1 MGQQAFKAA
10 TSRLSRAGTAA
21 AAAATRTSEPSSSAA
36 VGRMTSK
43 QVPRTHPS
51 NTAGF
56 QRGESNQ
63 QDVRDTQQQEFLQR
77 RAGGASMSTEM
88 PDDLVQFLKSAG
100 PLQKKEVKAP
110 KSDGKSQASESSTF
124 PPTEAAAAPAAAASA
139 AGSKRRRREMMPLA
153 ANVEGFGT
161 ERTTNFSYD
170 AAPAPPAGTDLD
182 STRRA
187 AAAEEEPEGV
197 YDVLDLYRLLV
208 VAPSGGSD
216 NNQQEFAHI
225 RDADVRQRMV
235 DAQQYLEVPIVV
247 KESEEDGYVG
257 VHQHTLETLIVPPVP
272 KTIVKLV
279 LEDLVDSSQS
289 RNDPSA

>member
-10 TSRLSRAGTAA
+10 TGRLSRAGTAA
-21 AAAATRTSEPSSSAA
+21 AAAATRASEPSSSAA
-36 VGRMTSK
+36 VGPMTSK
-43 QVPRTHPS
+43 QVSRTHPS

-63 QDVRDTQQQEFLQR
+63 QDVRDTQQQEFLQQ

-110 KSDGKSQASESSTF
+110 KSAGKLQASESSTS
-124 PPTEAAAAPAAAASA
+124 PPPAEANEAAAPAA

-182 STRRA
+182 SARREA
-187 AAAEEEPEGV
+187 ATEEGEGV
-197 YDVLDLYRLLV
+197 YDVLDLYRLLLV
-208 VAPSGGSD
+208 VAPSGRSD
-216 NNQQEFAHI
+216 NNQHEFAHV
-225 RDADVRQRMV
+225 RDADVKQRIV
-235 DAQQYLEVPIVV
+235 DAQRYLEVPIVV

-257 VHQHTLETLIVPPVP
+257 VHQHTLETLLVPPVP

-289 RNDPSA
+289 GNDESA

>member
-1 MGQQAFKAA
+1 
-10 TSRLSRAGTAA
+10 
-21 AAAATRTSEPSSSAA
+21 
-36 VGRMTSK
+36 MTSK

-110 KSDGKSQASESSTF
+110 KSDGKSEASESSTSL
-124 PPTEAAAAPAAAASA
+124 PVEASAASA
-139 AGSKRRRREMMPLA
+139 AGSRRRRREMMPLA

-170 AAPAPPAGTDLD
+170 AAPAPPAGTDLE
-182 STRRA
+182 SVRRGA
-187 AAAEEEPEGV
+187 AAADEEPEGV

-216 NNQQEFAHI
+216 NNQHEFAHV
-225 RDADVRQRMV
+225 RDADVRQRIV
-235 DAQQYLEVPIVV
+235 DAQRYLEVPVVV

-257 VHQHTLETLIVPPVP
+257 VHQHTLETLLVPPVP

-289 RNDPSA
+289 RNGPVA